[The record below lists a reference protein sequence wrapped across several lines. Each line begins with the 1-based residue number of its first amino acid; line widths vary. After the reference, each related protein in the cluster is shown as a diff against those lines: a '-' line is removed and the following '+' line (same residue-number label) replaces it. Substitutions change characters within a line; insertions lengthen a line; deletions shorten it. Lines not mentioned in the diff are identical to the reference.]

1 LPHLIGCADNR
12 RTGAAV
18 IATVAYSA
26 CMRSHGVP
34 NFPDP
39 DSNGQILKGDAQR
52 FGVSTSQLQAAQQA
66 CQPLYPNNG
75 GSLAG
80 SLPSMRGGDA
90 MSGGTTPVTSERG
103 EFVGSGGGLPPR
115 RRWRRWVIVAVVL
128 VLLAAGA
135 VVVVSGVFDGDG
147 GSSGSSDYGS
157 ATSLA
162 TVTRRSLSQQTQVNG
177 TLGYAGSYTVLGQ
190 APGMVTWLPAVGQVI
205 HQGQVLYRV
214 DGAPVVLLYGS
225 TPAYRALAEGATAS
239 DVTGAD
245 VAQLNHDLVALGYV
259 DSADVDS
266 AWDEFNWATKA
277 GVEKL
282 QKHLGVDQSGKLSLG
297 DVVFLPTAARVTT
310 LQAGLGAPATGPVL
324 HASSTARTVSVALDA
339 DLQSEVKAGDRVA
352 ITLPDGSTT
361 SGTVTLVGKVAT
373 APSNNSRGAGS
384 STPTVPVTIRPTDPT
399 ATGSLDQAPVL
410 VAITERTVHNVLA
423 VPVYALLA
431 LAGGAYAVEVAN
443 ADGTRHLVPV
453 SPGLFDDA
461 AGLVQ
466 VTGSGLAVGQH
477 VVVPA
482 S

>member
-1 LPHLIGCADNR
+1 
-12 RTGAAV
+12 
-18 IATVAYSA
+18 
-26 CMRSHGVP
+26 
-34 NFPDP
+34 
-39 DSNGQILKGDAQR
+39 
-52 FGVSTSQLQAAQQA
+52 
-66 CQPLYPNNG
+66 
-75 GSLAG
+75 
-80 SLPSMRGGDA
+80 

-162 TVTRRSLSQQTQVNG
+162 TVTRRSLSAQTQVNG
-177 TLGYAGSYTVLGQ
+177 TLGYAGSYTVLGR
-190 APGMVTWLPAVGQVI
+190 AHGTVTWLPAVGRVI
-205 HQGQVLYRV
+205 RQGQVLYRV

-225 TPAYRALAEGATAS
+225 TPAYRALAEGATAAEA
-239 DVTGAD
+239 TGAD

-259 DSADVDS
+259 DSAGVDS

-282 QKHLGVDQSGKLSLG
+282 QKHLGVDQTGKLSLG
-297 DVVFLPTAARVTT
+297 DVVFLPTAGRVTT
-310 LQAGLGAPATGPVL
+310 VQATLGAPATGPVL
-324 HASSTARTVSVALDA
+324 QASSTARTVSVALDA
-339 DLQSEVKAGDRVA
+339 DLQSEVKAGDRVT

-361 SGTVTLVGKVAT
+361 PGTVTSVGKVAT
-373 APSNNSRGAGS
+373 APSNNSGGS
-384 STPTVPVTIRPTDPT
+384 DSGPTLPVTIRPTNPT

-423 VPVYALLA
+423 VPVNALLA
-431 LAGGAYAVEVAN
+431 LAGGGYAVEVAD

>member
-1 LPHLIGCADNR
+1 
-12 RTGAAV
+12 
-18 IATVAYSA
+18 
-26 CMRSHGVP
+26 
-34 NFPDP
+34 
-39 DSNGQILKGDAQR
+39 
-52 FGVSTSQLQAAQQA
+52 
-66 CQPLYPNNG
+66 
-75 GSLAG
+75 
-80 SLPSMRGGDA
+80 
-90 MSGGTTPVTSERG
+90 MSRGTTSPPSERA
-103 EFVGSGGGLPPR
+103 EFVESGGGLPPR
-115 RRWRRWVIVAVVL
+115 RRRRRRWVIAAVVL

-135 VVVVSGVFDGDG
+135 LVVGGVFDGDG
-147 GSSGSSDYGS
+147 GSSGSSDNGS

-162 TVTRRSLSQQTQVNG
+162 TVTRRSLSAQTQVNG
-177 TLGYAGSYTVLGQ
+177 TLGYAGSYTVLGR
-190 APGMVTWLPAVGQVI
+190 AHGTVTWLPAVGRVI
-205 HQGQVLYRV
+205 RQGQVLYRV

-225 TPAYRALAEGATAS
+225 TPAYRALAEGATAAEA
-239 DVTGAD
+239 TGAD

-259 DSADVDS
+259 DSAGVDS

-282 QKHLGVDQSGKLSLG
+282 QKHLGVDQTGKLSLG
-297 DVVFLPTAARVTT
+297 DVVFLPTAGRVTT
-310 LQAGLGAPATGPVL
+310 VQATLGAPATGPVL
-324 HASSTARTVSVALDA
+324 QASSTARTVSVALDA
-339 DLQSEVKAGDRVA
+339 DLQSEVKAGDRVT

-361 SGTVTLVGKVAT
+361 PGTVTSVGKVAT
-373 APSNNSRGAGS
+373 APSNNSGGS
-384 STPTVPVTIRPTDPT
+384 DSGPTLPVTIRPTNPT

-423 VPVYALLA
+423 VPVNALLA
-431 LAGGAYAVEVAN
+431 LAGGGYAVEVAD